1 MGTVEGGSNVVV
13 DGLIYYLDSSNNK
26 SYISGDTSWN
36 DLSRLQVQSG
46 SLING
51 ITFSQTNYGSLV
63 LDGINDYI
71 GLPQITTNQTIGN
84 YSFSVWFSFTNT
96 ITPSNV
102 INFMIMEAQNTL
114 LGGVDN
120 YISLLGNTTVPGTN
134 GRMLFQT
141 FNPLSV
147 LYSTTNTWVGGQW
160 YNIVGTYDISTS
172 KQSIY
177 VNGILE
183 NFTTVPNCYFN
194 TNTYFGLGAY
204 TAPPTTWF
212 FNGRIS
218 NFMVYNKTL
227 SSEEIVKNYN
237 TLKSRF
243 DLK

>member
-13 DGLIYYLDSSNNK
+13 DGLIYYLDSSNVK

-84 YSFSVWFSFTNT
+84 YSFSIWFSFTNT
-96 ITPSNV
+96 RNSSSTSNS
-102 INFMIMEAQNTL
+102 MIMEAQNTL

-120 YISLLGNTTVPGTN
+120 YLYALSNATASGTN
-134 GRMLFQT
+134 GRMGFQT
-141 FNPLSV
+141 FNPLSI
-147 LYSTTNTWVGGQW
+147 LYTTTNTWVGGQW
-160 YNIVGTYDISTS
+160 YNIVCTYDITTS
-172 KQSIY
+172 RQSIY
-177 VNGILE
+177 VNGVLE
-183 NFTTVPNCYFN
+183 NFITIANCYFN
-194 TNTYFGLGAY
+194 TNTYFSIGAY